1 MDCAS
6 DESCRC
12 FRGNFPLAK
21 QMAADTRG
29 TGWTPV
35 PNSSESGR
43 ADVTAGGGTVGFV
56 LESTAAQGSVSEQQG
71 LKAQQMS
78 VQKPGPQ
85 GIWYLNDHF
94 ALGPT

>member
-1 MDCAS
+1 M
-6 DESCRC
+6 E
-12 FRGNFPLAK
+12 
-21 QMAADTRG
+21 ADTRG

-43 ADVTAGGGTVGFV
+43 ADVTAGEGTVGFV

-71 LKAQQMS
+71 ATTQQGLKTQQMS
-78 VQKPGPQ
+78 VQKHDPQ

-94 ALGPT
+94 TLGPT